1 MLSSLRTLSE
11 QNLCEVRGIGIVL
24 SHLSSTI
31 MDSFALDLFATH
43 VGYAVGLSIR
53 TVLGE

>member
-43 VGYAVGLSIR
+43 VGYAVW
-53 TVLGE
+53 